1 MHLTSFDIIPPFI
14 APYTMPQSNG
24 EDETNLSTFRDC
36 LFSNVLEKSNP
47 PKKQRH
53 KKPRGGAVA
62 AKESAPKGS
71 GSSTTDATV
80 DDPSQLVEFSDFLA
94 NEIFPSLP
102 QELQT
107 ISYHVLQEDVRLS
120 DKWSLPLSLST
131 YEEIMDLVPPSV
143 SEGLEAYGLIKP
155 PASDLQS
162 FLSPVISAYLTTA
175 TAAPPKW
182 AETRVSACEICERDW
197 VPLTYHHLI
206 PKAVH
211 AKVLKRGWH
220 EEKQLNSVAWLCRAC
235 HSFVHGMASNEE
247 LAKEYYTVELICE
260 RDDTQR
266 WAQWVRKVRWKKK

>member
-1 MHLTSFDIIPPFI
+1 
-14 APYTMPQSNG
+14 MPLRNV

-36 LFSNVLEKSNP
+36 LFNSVLEKSSP
-47 PKKQRH
+47 PKKQKQ
-53 KKPRGGAVA
+53 KKPRGSSA
-62 AKESAPKGS
+62 AKITLSHAAPTAV
-71 GSSTTDATV
+71 SSTDPTV

-107 ISYHVLQEDVRLS
+107 ISYQALQDDVRLS

-131 YEEIMDLVPPSV
+131 YEEIMDLIPPSV
-143 SEGLEAYGLIKP
+143 SEGLEAYGLIQP
-155 PASDLQS
+155 PISDLQS
-162 FLSPVISAYLTTA
+162 FLSPVISAYLTAA

-197 VPLTYHHLI
+197 MPLTYHHLI

-220 EEKQLNSVAWLCRAC
+220 DEKQLNSVAWLCRAC
-235 HSFVHGMASNEE
+235 HSFVHKMASNEE
-247 LAKEYYTVELICE
+247 LAKDYYTVELICE
-260 RDDTQR
+260 REETQK
-266 WAQWVRKVRWKKK
+266 WAQWVGKVRWKKK